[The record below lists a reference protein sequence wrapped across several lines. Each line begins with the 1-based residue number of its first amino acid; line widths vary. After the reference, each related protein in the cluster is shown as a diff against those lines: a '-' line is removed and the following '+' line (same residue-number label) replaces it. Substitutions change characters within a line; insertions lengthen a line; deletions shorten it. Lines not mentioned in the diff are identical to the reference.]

1 MIKYGFALFATAAV
15 SLTAL
20 AEPYSPA
27 VRDTF
32 PDNVYW
38 GDTHLHTFLS
48 GDAYSMGTSTTPDD
62 AYRFAKGET
71 VRATGGEDVRLQ
83 RPLDFLM
90 VADHA
95 ENLGVLPR
103 LVAGDAELMASPH
116 GKYFAAILKARPP
129 LPDVLNAADQVE
141 FNETS
146 GVLMAAKGAW
156 KGDYAIDKSLARE
169 IWQEVIDVA
178 EKYNDPGNFTTF
190 AGYEYSSASWGM
202 LHRNVLFAG
211 GPEQTRQTLPFSH
224 FDSDNPEDL
233 WAYLEEYQDAAG
245 SAVMSIPH
253 NSNLSR
259 GQMFS
264 PLTFKNKPI
273 STAYARTRT
282 ALEPL
287 LEVTQIKGDSE
298 THPYISPDDEF
309 ANYESWGKA
318 PAGAQATTKAAGKK
332 PAKAATKTAAKGTAK
347 AAGKTAV
354 KGTAKAAGKT
364 AAKGTAKAPSKA
376 AKKPPTKGADEQQ
389 RVGPNPVTDPTDYM
403 NQSYARS
410 GLKLGLAHQAKL
422 GTNPFKFGM
431 IGSTDSHT
439 GLATADEDNFWGK
452 MGTNEPSPFR
462 AYTLGMFGS
471 AGYAAVWATEN
482 TRQAIFAALKR
493 KEVYG
498 STGPRVTVRFFGGWD
513 YTDDDAHSPTLAA
526 IGYAGGVPMG
536 SDLTAAPRRESPSFL
551 IRAVKD
557 PEHANLDRVQVI
569 KGWQDK
575 KGKLH
580 ERVYD
585 VAWSGNRKIDKA
597 GKLPSVGST
606 VDLASATYSNSI
618 GTPELS
624 VTWRDPDF
632 NRKEAAFYYVRV
644 IQIPTPRW
652 TAYDAAKYGLKDV
665 PETSP
670 LVIAERAY
678 SSPIWYTP

>member
-1 MIKYGFALFATAAV
+1 MIKYGLALIATASI

-48 GDAYSMGTSTTPDD
+48 GDAYSMGNSVTPDE
-62 AYRFAKGET
+62 AYRFARGET
-71 VRATGGEDVRLQ
+71 IRATGGEDVRLQ

-103 LVAGDAELMASPH
+103 LVAGDARLMASPH
-116 GKYFAAILKARPP
+116 GKYFADILKSRLP
-129 LPDVLNAADQVE
+129 LPEVLNSADQVE
-141 FNETS
+141 FNKAND
-146 GVLMAAKGAW
+146 VLMAAKGAW
-156 KGDYAIDKSLARE
+156 KGDYAIDKPLARE

-190 AGYEYSSASWGM
+190 AGYEYSSAAWGM

-233 WAYLEEYQDAAG
+233 WAYLEKYQDTVG

-273 STAYARTRT
+273 STAYARTRS

-309 ANYESWGKA
+309 ADYESFGKA
-318 PAGAQATTKAAGKK
+318 PAGTQATTKAAGKK
-332 PAKAATKTAAKGTAK
+332 PVRAATKTT
-347 AAGKTAV
+347 
-354 KGTAKAAGKT
+354 
-364 AAKGTAKAPSKA
+364 AKGTAKAPAKA
-376 AKKPPTKGADEQQ
+376 AKKPLTKKGADKSQ
-389 RVGPNPVTDPTDYM
+389 RVGPNPVTDPMDNM

-462 AYTLGMFGS
+462 AYTMGMFGS
-471 AGYAAVWATEN
+471 AGYAAVWAREN
-482 TRQAIFAALKR
+482 TRDAIFAALKR

-536 SDLTAAPRRESPSFL
+536 SDLTSAPRRESPSFL

-585 VAWSGNRKIDKA
+585 VAWSGDRKIDKD

-618 GTPELS
+618 GTAELS

-665 PETSP
+665 PESSP
-670 LVIAERAY
+670 FVIEERAY

>member
-1 MIKYGFALFATAAV
+1 MIKYGLALIATASI

-38 GDTHLHTFLS
+38 GDTHVHTFFS
-48 GDAYSMGTSTTPDD
+48 GDAYSMGNSVTPDE
-62 AYRFAKGET
+62 AYRFARGET
-71 VRATGGEDVRLQ
+71 IRATGGEDVRLQ

-103 LVAGDAELMASPH
+103 LVAGDARLMASPH
-116 GKYFAAILKARPP
+116 GKYFADILKSRLP
-129 LPDVLNAADQVE
+129 LPEVLNSADQVE
-141 FNETS
+141 FNKGN

-156 KGDYAIDKSLARE
+156 KGDYAIDKPLARE

-190 AGYEYSSASWGM
+190 AGYEYSSAAWGM

-233 WAYLEEYQDAAG
+233 WAYLEKYQDTVG

-273 STAYARTRT
+273 STAYARTRS

-309 ANYESWGKA
+309 ADYESAFGKT
-318 PAGAQATTKAAGKK
+318 PAGKQATTKAAGKK
-332 PAKAATKTAAKGTAK
+332 PVKAATKTTAK
-347 AAGKTAV
+347 A
-354 KGTAKAAGKT
+354 
-364 AAKGTAKAPSKA
+364 TAKAPAKA
-376 AKKPPTKGADEQQ
+376 AMKPATKKGADKSQ
-389 RVGPNPVTDPTDYM
+389 RVGPNPVTDPMDYM

-462 AYTLGMFGS
+462 AYTMGMFGS
-471 AGYAAVWATEN
+471 AGYAAVWAREN
-482 TRQAIFAALKR
+482 TRDAIFAALKR

-536 SDLTAAPRRESPSFL
+536 SDLTSAPRRESPSFL

-585 VAWSGNRKIDKA
+585 VAWSGDRKIDKD

-618 GTPELS
+618 GTAELS

-665 PETSP
+665 PENSP
-670 LVIAERAY
+670 FVIEERAY

>member
-1 MIKYGFALFATAAV
+1 MIKHGLTLIITGVVSFA
-15 SLTAL
+15 AL
-20 AEPYSPA
+20 AAPYSPA

-48 GDAYSMGTSTTPDD
+48 GDAYSMGNSVTPDE
-62 AYRFAKGET
+62 AYRFARGET

-95 ENLGVLPR
+95 ENIGVLPR
-103 LVAGDAELMASPH
+103 LVAGDAKLMASPH
-116 GKYFAAILKARPP
+116 GEYFADMLKTRLS
-129 LPDVLNAADQVE
+129 LPEVLSSADQEE
-141 FNETS
+141 FNRTG

-156 KGDYAIDKSLARE
+156 KGDYAIDKTMARE
-169 IWQEVIDVA
+169 IWNEVIDVA

-190 AGYEYSSASWGM
+190 AGYEYSSAAFGM

-211 GPEQTRQTLPFSH
+211 GPEQTRQTMPFSH
-224 FDSDNPEDL
+224 FDSYDPEDL
-233 WAYLEEYQDAAG
+233 WAHLEEYQTRVG
-245 SAVMSIPH
+245 SDVMSIPH
-253 NSNLSR
+253 NSNLSV
-259 GQMFS
+259 GQMFN

-273 STAYARTRT
+273 DARYARTR
-282 ALEPL
+282 AAIEPL

-298 THPYISPDDEF
+298 THPFISPDDEF
-309 ANYESWGKA
+309 ADYESFGKVPAAPQEVGKA
-318 PAGAQATTKAAGKK
+318 ASKNTAKGAGKK
-332 PAKAATKTAAKGTAK
+332 TAKGT
-347 AAGKTAV
+347 
-354 KGTAKAAGKT
+354 GKT
-364 AAKGTAKAPSKA
+364 AAKGTSKTAKAA
-376 AKKPPTKGADEQQ
+376 GKKPPTKKGATTEA
-389 RVGPNPVTDPTDYM
+389 GPNPVTDPTDYM

-410 GLKLGLAHQAKL
+410 ALKLGLSHQAKL

-462 AYTLGMFGS
+462 AYTMGMFGS
-471 AGYAAVWATEN
+471 AGYAAVWAREN
-482 TRQAIFAALKR
+482 TREAIFAALKR

-498 STGPRVTVRFFGGWD
+498 STGPRITVRFFGGWG
-513 YTDDDAHSPTLAA
+513 YTDDDAESPTLAA

-536 SDLTAAPRRESPSFL
+536 SDLSAAPGRGAPSFL
-551 IRAVKD
+551 IRAAKD

-569 KGWQDK
+569 KGWRDK
-575 KGKLH
+575 RGKLH
-580 ERVYD
+580 EKVYD
-585 VAWSGNRKIDKA
+585 VAWSGEREIGKD

-606 VDLASATYSNSI
+606 VDLATASYTNAI
-618 GTPELS
+618 GTAELS
-624 VTWRDPDF
+624 VNWRDPDF

-652 TAYDAAKYGLKDV
+652 NTYDAAFYGLKDL
-665 PETSP
+665 PSSP
-670 LVIAERAY
+670 PSVIEERAY